1 MYHRQMVTGQP
12 VTTTRHLLTKD
23 PVNPTQSY
31 LYQKPRLF
39 QCYTTSPT
47 KNAED
52 TLLLEMDGLLAA
64 GQMHIYNEDY

>member
-12 VTTTRHLLTKD
+12 VTATRHLLTKG

-39 QCYTTSPT
+39 QVLYDISY
-47 KNAED
+47 KER
-52 TLLLEMDGLLAA
+52 
-64 GQMHIYNEDY
+64 